1 MESEVPK
8 VIVDLVN
15 QSIEW
20 NEWVLNM
27 NDTKEAYKHM
37 KGKRNATTLRIKKA
51 YIKFKEDIESDFQFI
66 RSSSNGANFTDA
78 EIYFYLSAK
87 KAFPK
92 LSGMGV
98 IEL

>member
-27 NDTKEAYKHM
+27 NDTKEAYKYI
-37 KGKRNATTLRIKKA
+37 KGKRNETTLRIKKA
-51 YIKFKEDIESDFQFI
+51 YVKFKEEIESEFQLMK
-66 RSSSNGANFTDA
+66 SSSNGANFTDA

-87 KAFPK
+87 RAFPK
-92 LSGMGV
+92 LSGMGT

>member
-1 MESEVPK
+1 MENEVPK
-8 VIVDLVN
+8 VIVTQVA

-27 NDTKEAYKHM
+27 HDTCIAYKHM
-37 KGKRNATTLRIKKA
+37 KGKRNATTRRIKKS
-51 YIKFKEDIESDFQFI
+51 YLENKEDIEYEFKMMKA
-66 RSSSNGANFTDA
+66 SSNGANFTDA

-87 KAFPK
+87 KAFPV

-98 IEL
+98 IEM